1 MLVTLMPS
9 VKILLDLTLV
19 PAKRVLQEM
28 EKHALVRFTLL
39 TDFFFQIQN
48 EWSQCSDILLFPRTY
63 VTLNTILLFA

>member
-28 EKHALVRFTLL
+28 ERHVLVRFLL
-39 TDFFFQIQN
+39 WLNDQLFQKEKNQ
-48 EWSQCSDILLFPRTY
+48 SFSFP
-63 VTLNTILLFA
+63 LQLPSNKAN